1 MSADLTVEAGLF
13 AAGSR
18 CVVGMDEVGRGALAG
33 PVAVGAA
40 AVTPETVLTV
50 AGLTDSKLLGA
61 ARRERMVPQI
71 QAWIP
76 TAVGLAQP
84 EEIDRL
90 GITGALRL
98 AGRRAL
104 AELAAR
110 GLSEPVDT
118 VLLDGSH
125 DWLSMPEPDLLTGLD
140 AGLGAGPEGEPG
152 AGLGLGSGLGADSG
166 LGAGTAASCASEDS
180 PAEEWR
186 GSVTSRVKADQS
198 CASVAAASVVAKVL
212 RDELMRALDAEHPQ
226 YGWAGNK
233 GYGAAGH
240 RQAIAEHG
248 PTAWHRLSWKL
259 PADAAA
265 LRRAWRAREAQS
277 G

>member
-1 MSADLTVEAGLF
+1 MSADLTVEAELF

-50 AGLTDSKLLGA
+50 AGLTDSKLLSA

-84 EEIDRL
+84 DEIDRL

-125 DWLSMPEPDLLTGLD
+125 DWLSMPEPDLLAGLDTGLD
-140 AGLGAGPEGEPG
+140 AGPEP
-152 AGLGLGSGLGADSG
+152 G
-166 LGAGTAASCASEDS
+166 LGAGAAASCASRVS
-180 PAEEWR
+180 AR
-186 GSVTSRVKADQS
+186 G
-198 CASVAAASVVAKVL
+198 
-212 RDELMRALDAEHPQ
+212 EHPVSK
-226 YGWAGNK
+226 WVRIWP
-233 GYGAAGH
+233 AAV
-240 RQAIAEHG
+240 RMA
-248 PTAWHRLSWKL
+248 
-259 PADAAA
+259 
-265 LRRAWRAREAQS
+265 
-277 G
+277 